1 MRWKFAKTQRGAALW
16 TLSTQTHRLAL
27 GQRGLSTEHS
37 NPALSVGVARI
48 ERPVLSAGTL
58 MWCASLLCPPKYLAP
73 KFSRDPQTLK
83 LTSTDFAHIIHNTPW
98 AVFEPSS
105 VSDISALI
113 KFSNSLSTPFT
124 IAPRRQ
130 AHSTLGQA
138 MAQGYCYTDVG
149 GEQSWID
156 VLNATLKHGLTPL
169 SFTNYLHLTAGGT
182 LSNVGI
188 SGRTF

>member
-1 MRWKFAKTQRGAALW
+1 MRWKFAKTHRGAALW

-37 NPALSVGVARI
+37 NPALSIEVARI
-48 ERPVLSAGTL
+48 ECPVLSAGTL
-58 MWCASLLCPPKYLAP
+58 MWCTSLLCVM
-73 KFSRDPQTLK
+73 F
-83 LTSTDFAHIIHNTPW
+83 
-98 AVFEPSS
+98 
-105 VSDISALI
+105 SDISALI

-124 IAPRRQ
+124 IAPRGQ

-149 GEQSWID
+149 GEQLWID

-188 SGRTF
+188 IGQTFRFGPQISNVLELDVVTGVHDIFYRPRVFNLH